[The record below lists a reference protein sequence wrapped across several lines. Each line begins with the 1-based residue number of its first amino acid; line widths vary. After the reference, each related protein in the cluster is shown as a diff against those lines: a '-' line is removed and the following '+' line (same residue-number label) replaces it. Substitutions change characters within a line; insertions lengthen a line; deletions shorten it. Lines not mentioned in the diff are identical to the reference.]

1 MDTLSGQVV
10 GQMITYFDND
20 VRRINHALKVYGF
33 AKAIAA
39 AEKLSGQSLAV
50 LETAAILHDIGIK
63 ACEQKYHST
72 AGSYQELEGPPIARK
87 LLAGSDLPAD
97 FIDRVSYLIGNHHSY
112 SKIDGVD
119 FQILV
124 EADFLVNI
132 CEDNLADGSI
142 RTIGDKYFKTASG
155 QRYLYGMYHAK

>member
-1 MDTLSGQVV
+1 MDTLSGQVL
-10 GQMITYFDND
+10 GQMITYFNND

-39 AEKLSGQSLAV
+39 EEKLCGQSLAV

-87 LLAGSDLPAD
+87 LLAGFDLPAG
-97 FIDRVSYLIGNHHSY
+97 FVDRVSYLIGNHHSY

-132 CEDNLADGSI
+132 CEDNLAGSQTL
-142 RTIGDKYFKTASG
+142 TIGDKYFKTATG
-155 QRYLYGMYHAK
+155 RRYLYGMYPQ